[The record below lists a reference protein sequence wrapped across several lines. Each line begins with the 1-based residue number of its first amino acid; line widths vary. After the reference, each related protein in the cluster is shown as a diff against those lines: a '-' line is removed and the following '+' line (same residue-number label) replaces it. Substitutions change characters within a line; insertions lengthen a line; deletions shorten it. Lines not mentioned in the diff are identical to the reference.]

1 MVILFISHVH
11 FLREALIEVL
21 RGDEGIMAFG
31 AFSRETT
38 EAVTGEF
45 TPDLV
50 VIDSSHP
57 DAMALVTMVRK
68 HLPKVGVVVL
78 ATRERDEDFLLWA
91 DIGISGY
98 LGPDTSSR
106 DLIAT
111 VRRAGAGEVVC
122 PPRLTALLLNR
133 FADRSNDRTTRA
145 GIHALTPRERE
156 IVELLA
162 DGLPNKLIARRLHV
176 ALPPGRGCRP
186 IPPQG
191 PGDGGEQQ
199 PVHGRAAHTGSA
211 DWVACPSQ
219 RPFIVRY
226 HSPGGVADG
235 LQSRAEKRQKAD
247 ARLWRAVCQ
256 ARRRR
261 ERPVLLQAALRVAS
275 WPLRPAPG
283 A

>member
-21 RGDEGIMAFG
+21 RGGEGIMAFG
-31 AFSRETT
+31 AFSQDTT
-38 EAVTGEF
+38 DAVIGEV

-50 VIDSSHP
+50 VVDSSHP
-57 DAMALVTMVRK
+57 EAMALVSVVRRR
-68 HLPKVGVVVL
+68 LPKISVVVL

-106 DLIAT
+106 DLLST

-133 FADRSNDRTTRA
+133 FADRSSDRTIRA

-176 ALPPGRGCRP
+176 ALPTVKNHVHSILDKWDVRSRGEAAARYRRKIQETEVSSSRFMTVRP
-186 IPPQG
+186 IEGLP
-191 PGDGGEQQ
+191 
-199 PVHGRAAHTGSA
+199 TGSPA
-211 DWVACPSQ
+211 HRNGSAASGAI
-219 RPFIVRY
+219 R
-226 HSPGGVADG
+226 
-235 LQSRAEKRQKAD
+235 RAE
-247 ARLWRAVCQ
+247 
-256 ARRRR
+256 
-261 ERPVLLQAALRVAS
+261 
-275 WPLRPAPG
+275 
-283 A
+283 